1 MPVPTDPH
9 TRFYNDLSPETARP
23 YVAKLQPQ
31 GFLAFDQDVP
41 PYDLADIP
49 SIYLACAN
57 DNALPPATQERVVK
71 LLGQHCAVEWCDA
84 SHSPFLSKGDLV
96 VELVERLARGGR

>member
-1 MPVPTDPH
+1 M
-9 TRFYNDLSPETARP
+9 
-23 YVAKLQPQ
+23 
-31 GFLAFDQDVP
+31 P
-41 PYDLADIP
+41 PYDLAGIP

-71 LLGQHCAVEWCDA
+71 LLGQRCTVEWCDA

-96 VELVERLARGGR
+96 VELVGRLAKGDR